1 MKDSSRM
8 LFYAFCEFANGSS
21 RYLPIKAS
29 TREEAYRQ
37 VKQKYYALQVL
48 WIISS
53 LDPIC
58 QLLRRESLSLSDSM
72 GGGEKAA

>member
-1 MKDSSRM
+1 M

-21 RYLPIKAS
+21 RYLQIKAS
-29 TREEAYRQ
+29 TREEAYRR
-37 VKQKYYALQVL
+37 VKHKYHALQVL

-58 QLLRRESLSLSDSM
+58 QLLGLESPSLSDSM